1 MDDDDAAE
9 LARLRERAYGRT
21 ADIAEDAAALQRLR
35 ELEAQ
40 AAHAASDASTIDV
53 AAEAATSPEPE
64 PAPPPDDAD
73 DERPYGAPRR
83 WPRWAAGAAL
93 TGSAAAL
100 VAGTVAITLAIPR
113 DEPRYAEAVQ
123 VTTLTSLVPWP
134 PENDSDSRRYADF
147 RGFSVFANT
156 VGTPADPNPVRCLSI
171 VSPEEAA
178 EPTIGETLSAC
189 GAGPF
194 PVSVTAVISTL
205 SPPAAQEAYD
215 LGTAVNFTLGEAG
228 VEVWVARR

>member
-100 VAGTVAITLAIPR
+100 VAGTVAITLAIPPAGGFAC
-113 DEPRYAEAVQ
+113 PR
-123 VTTLTSLVPWP
+123 TFLLFW
-134 PENDSDSRRYADF
+134 RF
-147 RGFSVFANT
+147 RGIRFFSSTA
-156 VGTPADPNPVRCLSI
+156 GTGNPVSFVEAQVI
-171 VSPEEAA
+171 AGFVEIPE
-178 EPTIGETLSAC
+178 
-189 GAGPF
+189 
-194 PVSVTAVISTL
+194 
-205 SPPAAQEAYD
+205 
-215 LGTAVNFTLGEAG
+215 
-228 VEVWVARR
+228 RRFYALA